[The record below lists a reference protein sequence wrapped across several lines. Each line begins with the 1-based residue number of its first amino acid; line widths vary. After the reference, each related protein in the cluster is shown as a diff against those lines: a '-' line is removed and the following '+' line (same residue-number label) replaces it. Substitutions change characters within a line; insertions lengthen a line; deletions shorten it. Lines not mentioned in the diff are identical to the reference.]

1 MLSEHSRPRRCRRR
15 PFPHVAAGALLSFA
29 ALSLILAGCTLGPD
43 FHRPAAVV
51 GGNYTDMPL
60 PAKIGA
66 TGPAAGRQRLRP
78 GNDLVGDWWILFRS
92 DPLDRL
98 VAEALRDSPSMAAA
112 SAALREAQKTYAANR
127 ASQLL
132 PSVGSTFSGQ
142 RSRISGA
149 EFGLPFGGIDYTL
162 FNAQVNVSY
171 NFDLFGGVRRQLEAL
186 QAQVD
191 FEQDQL
197 RAARLTLAG
206 NVVTS
211 VIRAVQLRDQIAAQR
226 AVAAMQQDGLA
237 IVARRFDIGAV
248 SQADVLAQQTAL
260 AQTQA
265 GIAGLEKQRAQMLH
279 LLAVYLGKSPSEAD
293 LRDLD
298 TVRLTLP
305 QDLPVSVGSDLVRQR
320 PDILAS
326 EALLHAASAQVGVA
340 TANLYPQLSLG
351 ANFGSVATTA
361 GSMFTAN
368 SAIWGLN
375 AGLAQPLFH
384 GGALDAR
391 DAAIAAF
398 DQAAAAYRQTVLAA
412 FANVSDALRALQFDA
427 EAAQA
432 QSRAYEQARASQGL
446 ISAQYRDGGA
456 SYLNLLAAQQQ
467 VRQTSVALAQA
478 QADRL
483 ADTAALFQ
491 AVGGGWWNAGGRHA
505 APLAKRGA
513 PSVARGAAN
522 GAHAPAQKD
531 PTR

>member
-1 MLSEHSRPRRCRRR
+1 MSPEHSRPRRSRWR
-15 PFPHVAAGALLSFA
+15 PFPRVAPRVLASFA
-29 ALSLILAGCTLGPD
+29 ALALPLAGCTLGPD
-43 FHRPAAVV
+43 FHHPRAVV
-51 GGNYTDMPL
+51 AGNYTDMAL
-60 PAKIGA
+60 PVKIGA
-66 TGPAAGRQRLRP
+66 TGAAAQRQRLRP
-78 GNDLVGDWWILFRS
+78 GDDLVADWWTLFRS
-92 DPLDRL
+92 APLDRL

-127 ASQLL
+127 ASNLL

-171 NFDLFGGVRRQLEAL
+171 NFDLFGAVRRQLEAL
-186 QAQVD
+186 AAQVD

-206 NVVTS
+206 NVVTT
-211 VIRAVQLRDQIAAQR
+211 VIRTAQLRDQIAAQQ
-226 AVAAMQQDGLA
+226 AVAAIQIESLA
-237 IVARRFDIGAV
+237 IVRRRFGIGAV
-248 SQADVLAQQTAL
+248 SQADVLAQETAL

-265 GIAGLEKQRAQMLH
+265 GIAGLEKQRAQLRH
-279 LLAVYLGKSPSEAD
+279 LLAVYLGRSPSEAD
-293 LRDLD
+293 LRDLA

-340 TANLYPQLSLG
+340 TANIYPQLSLG
-351 ANFGSVATTA
+351 ANFGSVATAA
-361 GSMFTAN
+361 GSLFTAN
-368 SAIWGLN
+368 SEIWGLN

-391 DAAIAAF
+391 DAAVAAF

-427 EAAQA
+427 VAAQA

-446 ISAQYRDGGA
+446 VLAQYQDGGA
-456 SYLNLLAAQQQ
+456 SYLNLLSAQQQ

-478 QADRL
+478 RADRL

-491 AVGGGWWNAGGRHA
+491 AIGGGWWNAGGRRRTPPATHGT
-505 APLAKRGA
+505 PL
-513 PSVARGAAN
+513 AAN
-522 GAHAPAQKD
+522 GGHAPAQKD
-531 PTR
+531 LTR